1 VPREIKRWGSFSLM
15 NASRIEAK
23 LAYISLN
30 TQTPCPPTFNAERK
44 MQIPFDRCEC
54 LVNEVG

>member
-1 VPREIKRWGSFSLM
+1 MELNRWGSFSAT

-23 LAYISLN
+23 LAYIRLN
-30 TQTPCPPTFNAERK
+30 IQTRCRPTFNAERK